1 MAMVVLAH
9 GQTEINGRQLR
20 GRNKPSHLW
29 PVDFLQGCQDNS
41 TGKVQS
47 LHEMML
53 GKLDIQMQNYAPEP
67 VPYTIHKISDKRSR
81 PKTIELLEENT
92 AVNLYDL
99 GQGNG
104 FLDVTT
110 KAQHKKTGKPDF
122 IKIKGFCASQGPVR
136 K

>member
-20 GRNKPSHLW
+20 GRNKPSYLW
-29 PVDFLQGCQDNS
+29 PIDFLQGCQDNS

-47 LHEMML
+47 LHEMVL
-53 GKLDIQMQNYAPEP
+53 GKLDIQCKTMHLNLYLN
-67 VPYTIHKISDKRSR
+67 PYTKLVTNDQDLKLQNSQK
-81 PKTIELLEENT
+81 KT
-92 AVNLYDL
+92 AVNLYVL